1 MALFNGKACF
11 SPRVPPTVQ
20 REWVQNGGQIA
31 SVKHEDA
38 HATHVFCDGS
48 DDPWFCS
55 LYKRSM
61 AIFHWSWI
69 SAVVRAQFRL
79 PISSYLIDADDLFHD
94 DTLAYS
100 HDSEGF
106 QPEGD
111 SQTGF
116 GDPHAAAGWSP
127 MERYSKNGEESFEV
141 IRWPHRD
148 VLPAPDG
155 VAEGDVSFE
164 GKTLVLDDP
173 SSMIHSLPTS
183 GMSVSEALEALKSV
197 SVDGVVQFLPGTVH
211 MGKEFRCSYAREFLR
226 G

>member
-1 MALFNGKACF
+1 MPYILIICATACF

-48 DDPWFCS
+48 DDPWFCRLVQHS
-55 LYKRSM
+55 TNSQ
-61 AIFHWSWI
+61 IFHWSWI

-79 PISSYLIDADDLFHD
+79 PISSYLIDVTTQKVSSRKA
-94 DTLAYS
+94 TARRC
-100 HDSEGF
+100 
-106 QPEGD
+106 
-111 SQTGF
+111 
-116 GDPHAAAGWSP
+116 P
-127 MERYSKNGEESFEV
+127 MSLMPSRL
-141 IRWPHRD
+141 R
-148 VLPAPDG
+148 
-155 VAEGDVSFE
+155 
-164 GKTLVLDDP
+164 DDP